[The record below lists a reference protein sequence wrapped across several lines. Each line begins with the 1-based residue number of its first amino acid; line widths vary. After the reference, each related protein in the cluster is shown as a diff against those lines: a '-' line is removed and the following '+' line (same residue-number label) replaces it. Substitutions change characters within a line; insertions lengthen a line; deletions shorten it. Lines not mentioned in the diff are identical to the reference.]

1 VTSVTESY
9 EPSRGLFIVGGMI
22 PIQSYRELIAWKKA
36 MALVTDL
43 YVATQS
49 FPKHETYGLAG
60 QIRRAAV
67 SIPSNIAEG
76 QGRLT
81 RGEFRQF
88 LGHAR
93 GSIFELESQ
102 IVIAQNLQYLSNCVA
117 AELLRRIDELGRIL
131 NGLLKSLD
139 ARAAH

>member
-1 VTSVTESY
+1 MPLRSY
-9 EPSRGLFIVGGMI
+9 K
-22 PIQSYRELIAWKKA
+22 ELIAWQQGIE
-36 MALVTDL
+36 LVSEIYRYTKD
-43 YVATQS
+43 
-49 FPKHETYGLAG
+49 FPRVEVYGLTN

-102 IVIAQNLQYLSNCVA
+102 ILIAGKLGYVKREDAESLLQRVA
-117 AELLRRIDELGRIL
+117 ELGRIL

-139 ARAAH
+139 REVAVTSH